1 MWVFSWQCSSV
12 VEQEIH
18 TLYVGSSILPT
29 ALPSGKL
36 FRDSQVVRQRVLVP
50 LS

>member
-1 MWVFSWQCSSV
+1 MEVQILSNDTPTIWQCSSV

-29 ALPSGKL
+29 AL
-36 FRDSQVVRQRVLVP
+36 
-50 LS
+50 